1 MTKADLVDLLANVIT
16 GLDNA
21 LTNDE
26 LLVDPPTWQLV
37 YALRKHLDDQQREL
51 LTAVLA
57 EENAA
62 YQASTA
68 TIQAAANGLN
78 QVIAEIGQ
86 IDEIVAYVTQISADL
101 DQVLK
106 LVP

>member
-21 LTNDE
+21 LTDE
-26 LLVDPPTWQLV
+26 DLLAEPPTWQLV
-37 YALRKHLDDQQREL
+37 YALRKHLDDQQRDL
-51 LTAVLA
+51 LKAVLQ

-62 YQASTA
+62 YQTLTA
-68 TIQAAANGLN
+68 TIQAAANGLD
-78 QVIAEIGQ
+78 QIIADMER
-86 IDEIVAYVTQISADL
+86 IDDIIQYVTRISADV

>member
-21 LTNDE
+21 LTDDQ
-26 LLVDPPTWQLV
+26 LLADPPTWQLV
-37 YALRKHLDDQQREL
+37 YALRKHLDDQQRDL
-51 LTAVLA
+51 LRAVL
-57 EENAA
+57 EEEDAA
-62 YQASTA
+62 YQALTT

-78 QVIAEIGQ
+78 QVIADMQ
-86 IDEIVAYVTQISADL
+86 RIDDIIQYVTRISADL